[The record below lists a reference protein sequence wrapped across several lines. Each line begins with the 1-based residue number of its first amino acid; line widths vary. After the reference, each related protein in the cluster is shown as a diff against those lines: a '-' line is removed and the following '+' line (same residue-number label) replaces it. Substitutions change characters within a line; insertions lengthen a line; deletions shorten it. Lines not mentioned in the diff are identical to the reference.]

1 LPEWDEL
8 FKQEQFRWRK
18 PDRAVAALARELKQ
32 RRGRGQGAKS
42 PPRVLDLGF
51 GAGRHVVY
59 LAREGFEVC
68 GTDVSPR
75 GLALTNEWLR
85 REGLEADLKI
95 SDMTVIPYPD
105 GYFDGLISTYV
116 IHHNT
121 LENIRRCVAEIY
133 RVLAPGGQA
142 LLIVQSKRG
151 YRYRCGQE
159 IEPDTLIL
167 NTGADAGVPHHFFDR
182 AGLRELLCALNI
194 RSITAR
200 EHTDSEGHRHAH
212 WKARV
217 EKPQRGQVVDG
228 VAPCNDA
235 AERAAAPE

>member
-1 LPEWDEL
+1 MPEWDDL

-18 PDRAVAALARELKQ
+18 PDRAVAALAQDLQ
-32 RRGRGQGAKS
+32 RSSRAHGTMS
-42 PPRVLDLGF
+42 PSRVLDLGF

-59 LAREGFEVC
+59 LAREGFQVC

-75 GLALTNEWLR
+75 GLALTHEWLR

-95 SDMTVIPYPD
+95 SDMTAIPYPD
-105 GYFDGLISTYV
+105 EYFDGLISTYV

-121 LENIRRCVAEIY
+121 LDNIRRCVAEIY
-133 RVLAPGGQA
+133 RVLAPGGEA

-159 IEPDTLIL
+159 VEPDTLIL

-182 AGLRELLCALNI
+182 ASLRELLSAFAILN
-194 RSITAR
+194 ITAR
-200 EHTDSEGHRHAH
+200 EHTDPQGHRHAH
-212 WKARV
+212 WKASI
-217 EKPQRGQVVDG
+217 EKPKRGHATDASERG
-228 VAPCNDA
+228 ARAP
-235 AERAAAPE
+235 RRGAAPE